1 MSLLKIVFERSRL
14 AVTET
19 VSSSSGPVR
28 ARRARPRRGTPFR
41 HRDNWLLPPAVLKAI
56 RQAEAEDK
64 IGIPAD
70 VESVVVVSRDVVE
83 STMLDVSHVGAAL
96 RQIKVDNLGQLGCD
110 RNFTVRLVEKGSI
123 GLQRCLPTTPAD
135 ETFWS
140 QYKDRRGHVIRGVDG
155 NPIMRRFVGSTA
167 PIETPDITVVLRY
180 RDHRLWVIAAYYGPA
195 SRKLPGTLDA
205 TDDDA
210 KWWFD
215 PVTGNG
221 HALVVTQDMLGRFV
235 KSSVTRECPW

>member
-1 MSLLKIVFERSRL
+1 
-14 AVTET
+14 
-19 VSSSSGPVR
+19 
-28 ARRARPRRGTPFR
+28 
-41 HRDNWLLPPAVLKAI
+41 
-56 RQAEAEDK
+56 
-64 IGIPAD
+64 
-70 VESVVVVSRDVVE
+70 
-83 STMLDVSHVGAAL
+83 
-96 RQIKVDNLGQLGCD
+96 
-110 RNFTVRLVEKGSI
+110 
-123 GLQRCLPTTPAD
+123 
-135 ETFWS
+135 
-140 QYKDRRGHVIRGVDG
+140 
-155 NPIMRRFVGSTA
+155 MRRFVGSTA

-221 HALVVTQDMLGRFV
+221 HELVVTQDMLGRFV